1 MKPRQK
7 KSRTYYYFWGIATL
21 SVVLGQW
28 YVGNGF
34 RRMAESN
41 DAISADI
48 NLLVESIILVPDQPQ
63 SFYDAPDAQFLK
75 HDPLEREILPFRSSG
90 EGSNYKVFTGIL
102 FEGGSPQP

>member
-21 SVVLGQW
+21 SVVIGQW

-48 NLLVESIILVPDQPQ
+48 NLLVEVLTTPTSKLMPVPNYEMPILQ
-63 SFYDAPDAQFLK
+63 
-75 HDPLEREILPFRSSG
+75 
-90 EGSNYKVFTGIL
+90 
-102 FEGGSPQP
+102 

>member
-1 MKPRQK
+1 MKPRQS

-21 SVVLGQW
+21 SVVLGQL

-48 NLLVESIILVPDQPQ
+48 NLLVEVLVTPVSKASPVPK
-63 SFYDAPDAQFLK
+63 YNM
-75 HDPLEREILPFRSSG
+75 PLI
-90 EGSNYKVFTGIL
+90 
-102 FEGGSPQP
+102 Q

>member
-7 KSRTYYYFWGIATL
+7 KSRTYYYFWGIATI

-41 DAISADI
+41 EAISADI
-48 NLLVESIILVPDQPQ
+48 NLLVEVLVTPVPKTLPVPD
-63 SFYDAPDAQFLK
+63 YYNT
-75 HDPLEREILPFRSSG
+75 PLI
-90 EGSNYKVFTGIL
+90 
-102 FEGGSPQP
+102 Q

>member
-7 KSRTYYYFWGIATL
+7 KSRTYYYFWGIATI

-48 NLLVESIILVPDQPQ
+48 NLLVEVLTTPTSKIMPVPNWEMPVLQ
-63 SFYDAPDAQFLK
+63 
-75 HDPLEREILPFRSSG
+75 
-90 EGSNYKVFTGIL
+90 
-102 FEGGSPQP
+102 

>member
-7 KSRTYYYFWGIATL
+7 KSRTYYYFWGIATI

-48 NLLVESIILVPDQPQ
+48 NLLVEVLTTPTSKLMPVPNYEMPILQ
-63 SFYDAPDAQFLK
+63 
-75 HDPLEREILPFRSSG
+75 
-90 EGSNYKVFTGIL
+90 
-102 FEGGSPQP
+102 

>member
-21 SVVLGQW
+21 SVVLGQC

-34 RRMAESN
+34 RRMAETN

-48 NLLVESIILVPDQPQ
+48 NLLVEVLTTPTSKVMPVPKGDYKMPILQ
-63 SFYDAPDAQFLK
+63 
-75 HDPLEREILPFRSSG
+75 
-90 EGSNYKVFTGIL
+90 
-102 FEGGSPQP
+102 

>member
-63 SFYDAPDAQFLK
+63 SFYNAPDAQFLK